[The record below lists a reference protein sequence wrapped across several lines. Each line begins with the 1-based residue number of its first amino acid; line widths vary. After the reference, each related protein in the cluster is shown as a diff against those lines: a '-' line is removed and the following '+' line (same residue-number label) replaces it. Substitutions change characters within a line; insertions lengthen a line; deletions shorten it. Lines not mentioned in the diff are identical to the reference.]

1 MRGAQSPN
9 RKEVAKTQSH
19 HNVVNVTREVVP
31 RAVGTLEDVTKVRR
45 GQGRGQVK
53 L

>member
-9 RKEVAKTQSH
+9 REEVAKTQSRH
-19 HNVVNVTREVVP
+19 SVVNVTIEAVP
-31 RAVGTLEDVTKVRR
+31 RAVGTLEDVTEVRR